1 MHFFFPCVLT
11 KGGGGGPSCSSQRPW
26 KPGIRIM
33 WCGCQHIKIFQSAM
47 HVLWRWRCR
56 AFPEQVSPWI
66 LSLESINYFRT
77 SEYFS
82 HQKKK
87 KNCYEEI
94 LVGRQT
100 DRGVVNSHCM
110 QISLVMNMR
119 FFWQWL
125 KWCSMFITFLSIG
138 NDVIS
143 LESRLLRLHIF
154 IHCILNQFRYKLSK
168 MM

>member
-11 KGGGGGPSCSSQRPW
+11 KGGGGGPSCSSRRPW

-119 FFWQWL
+119 FFLAMIEMMLHVHHIFVHWQWCNFSWIKAL
-125 KWCSMFITFLSIG
+125 MSSHLYTLHTQSIQ
-138 NDVIS
+138 I
-143 LESRLLRLHIF
+143 
-154 IHCILNQFRYKLSK
+154 
-168 MM
+168 